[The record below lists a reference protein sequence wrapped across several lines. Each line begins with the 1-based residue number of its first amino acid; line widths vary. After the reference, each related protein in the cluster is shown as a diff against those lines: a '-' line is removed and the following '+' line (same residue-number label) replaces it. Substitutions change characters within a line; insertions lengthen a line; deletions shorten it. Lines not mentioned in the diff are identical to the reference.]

1 MKPKE
6 VPVPALIETLAAD
19 EPSAEPAEEIRA
31 EPVSDANGGKLAVAV
46 ECLRFVERWSRRDNW
61 DLRRRVIRAL
71 QDIGEWNA

>member
-6 VPVPALIETLAAD
+6 VPVPALIETLAVE
-19 EPSAEPAEEIRA
+19 EPSEEPGAA
-31 EPVSDANGGKLAVAV
+31 PVSDADDGKLAVAV
-46 ECLRFVERWSRRDNW
+46 ECLRFVERWARRDNW